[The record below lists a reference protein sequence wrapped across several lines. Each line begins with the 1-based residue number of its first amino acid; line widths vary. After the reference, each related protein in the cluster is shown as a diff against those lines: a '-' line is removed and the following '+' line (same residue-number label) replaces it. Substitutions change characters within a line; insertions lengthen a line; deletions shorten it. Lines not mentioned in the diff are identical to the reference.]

1 LVPAVSWRVAKGV
14 AQVYRNDDY
23 GFAVEVEVRDGVL
36 VYIDLEDPSD
46 CSTLVASDDS
56 LVYTVATA
64 T

>member
-1 LVPAVSWRVAKGV
+1 VEGGEGV

-23 GFAVEVEVRDGVL
+23 GFAVEVEVRDGPGLHRPRGPV
-36 VYIDLEDPSD
+36 D
-46 CSTLVASDDS
+46 CSTLVASDYS